1 MPFASSWLVHDGYCL
16 PSAYVALELNATLVV
31 PGPDEQSYWVT
42 VIAESTSEL
51 WWKEPPGGWSTR
63 VTHENVADWL
73 DAPDLTSFDR
83 WTCVS
88 SSRMYAAAVYWS
100 SMSITSIGYGDISA
114 TPRNHYEMY
123 WAAGLML
130 LCGVCWSQVL
140 ATMTQV
146 LATMRPADTSFKVAM
161 DDLNRFM
168 KSYEL
173 PVDNQLRLREYFQR
187 TKHLQIS
194 GANNSLL
201 CKMSP
206 KLQGEVLLHCNQS
219 WIKRVDFLQ
228 GVDDEFVA
236 ALVLNL
242 VPIVFAPSETVF
254 GTSLYVVHRGLALFG
269 GKLLKSG
276 MVWGEDMLLEAA
288 HLRSPFCARALNYLE
303 VYMISR
309 AEVFAI
315 ADHYPE
321 SKHKLRM
328 YVCRVAFRRFFI
340 LMTREKK
347 QLAELRLRFPD
358 TLGALLDQL
367 DAGAERL
374 RDLKNA
380 GVYGGWA
387 GDDPDAEQ
395 ALENHASF
403 KVTGSSRNSSTKSQ
417 RPMGDSM
424 LMAFSNTSQRPEVTT
439 VCSTASAQHH
449 TALGD
454 AQMAAEHPSLIQ
466 TGKAGGALAPLRLQ
480 DALKEGT
487 AWHADQAHSMAVPHP
502 DVRVEAWH
510 TATAGAAAAADPM
523 ASSRARRAAAMRADA
538 TSSKS
543 HPGREVFRAS
553 AAGTATDSPSAPT
566 TSVPTPR
573 DSASFT
579 AARASGSAAAPPHRG
594 GRPKKNNFAAAAAAA
609 AAESRVQATV
619 EAALAP
625 LRTQLEA
632 RISALQER
640 MDAQHAETLKA
651 IAPYSAP
658 PTPDGL
664 RVNVQEALP
673 NLSC

>member
-1 MPFASSWLVHDGYCL
+1 MVHDGYCMRA
-16 PSAYVALELNATLVV
+16 AYIARELNATLVV
-31 PGPDEQSYWVT
+31 PGPHEQSYWVMD
-42 VIAESTSEL
+42 VADSTTEMK
-51 WWKEPPGGWSTR
+51 WMEPPGGWSTR
-63 VTHENVADWL
+63 LTYENVGEWL
-73 DAPDLTSFDR
+73 DNPDLLAYDR
-83 WTCVS
+83 WSCVH

-242 VPIVFAPSETVF
+242 VPIVFAPSETIF

-321 SKHKLRM
+321 SKRKLRM

-367 DAGAERL
+367 EAGAERL

-387 GDDPDAEQ
+387 GEDPDPEQ
-395 ALENHASF
+395 ALVNHASF
-403 KVTGSSRNSSTKSQ
+403 KASSSPDGQRPPRGDAMLLAFSST
-417 RPMGDSM
+417 
-424 LMAFSNTSQRPEVTT
+424 TTRPEVTT
-439 VCSTASAQHH
+439 CCASMSAH
-449 TALGD
+449 TAEGD
-454 AQMAAEHPSLIQ
+454 ARQAAEHPVLIE
-466 TGKAGGALAPLRLQ
+466 TGKPGGALAPLRL
-480 DALKEGT
+480 EGGT
-487 AWHADQAHSMAVPHP
+487 LEGGVGRLRSDQAHSMAVPHP
-502 DVRVEAWH
+502 DVAVVACY
-510 TATAGAAAAADPM
+510 APAAADPM

-538 TSSKS
+538 TSTKS
-543 HPGREVFRAS
+543 HPGREVFRAGGP
-553 AAGTATDSPSAPT
+553 AGTATGSPTPAPT

-579 AARASGSAAAPPHRG
+579 AARAAGSAAAPPHRG
-594 GRPKKNNFAAAAAAA
+594 GRPKKNNLQS
-609 AAESRVQATV
+609 ESRVQATV

-625 LRTQLEA
+625 LRSQLEA
-632 RISALQER
+632 RIATLQER

-651 IAPYSAP
+651 IAPYSVP

>member
-1 MPFASSWLVHDGYCL
+1 MVHDGYCV

-42 VIAESTSEL
+42 EIPDSTSTL
-51 WWKEPPGGWSTR
+51 WWTEPPGGWSTR

-73 DAPDLTSFDR
+73 DAPDLTTFDR
-83 WTCVS
+83 WACVS
-88 SSRMYAAAVYWS
+88 STRIYAAAIYWA

-173 PVDNQLRLREYFQR
+173 PVDNQVRLREYFQR

-219 WIKRVDFLQ
+219 WIKRVGFLT

-242 VPIVFAPSETVF
+242 VPIVFAPSETIF

-269 GKLLKSG
+269 GKMLKSG
-276 MVWGEDMLLEAA
+276 NVWGEDMLLEAA
-288 HLRSPFCARALNYLE
+288 HLRSPFCARALNYPE

-321 SKHKLRM
+321 SKRKLRM

-358 TLGALLDQL
+358 TLGLLLDQL

-374 RDLKNA
+374 RELKAA

-387 GDDPDAEQ
+387 GEDPDPDV
-395 ALENHASF
+395 ALANHASF
-403 KVTGSSRNSSTKSQ
+403 KASSSPHPQ
-417 RPMGDSM
+417 RPRGDSM
-424 LMAFSNTSQRPEVTT
+424 LTAFSKTTTRPEVTT
-439 VCSTASAQHH
+439 ACASVSAHQ
-449 TALGD
+449 GD
-454 AQMAAEHPSLIQ
+454 GRQAAEHPGLIQ
-466 TGKAGGALAPLRLQ
+466 TGKPGGALAPLRL
-480 DALKEGT
+480 EGGT
-487 AWHADQAHSMAVPHP
+487 PRCVDQAHSMAVPHH
-502 DVRVEAWH
+502 D
-510 TATAGAAAAADPM
+510 AAPAVADPM

-538 TSSKS
+538 TSTKS
-543 HPGREVFRAS
+543 HPGREVFRVAGP
-553 AAGTATDSPSAPT
+553 AGTATGSPTPAPT

-579 AARASGSAAAPPHRG
+579 AARAAGSAAAPPHRG
-594 GRPKKNNFAAAAAAA
+594 GRPKKNNLQS
-609 AAESRVQATV
+609 ESRVQATV

-632 RISALQER
+632 RITTLQER

>member
-1 MPFASSWLVHDGYCL
+1 MVHDGYCV

-31 PGPDEQSYWVT
+31 PGPHEQSYWVT
-42 VIAESTSEL
+42 DVADSTSL
-51 WWKEPPGGWSTR
+51 LRWAEPPGGWSVR

-83 WTCVS
+83 WACVS

-219 WIKRVDFLQ
+219 WIKRVGFLQ

-242 VPIVFAPSETVF
+242 VPIVFAPSETIF

-321 SKHKLRM
+321 SKRKLRM

-358 TLGALLDQL
+358 TLGALLDRL
-367 DAGAERL
+367 EEGAERL
-374 RDLKNA
+374 RELKNA
-380 GVYGGWA
+380 GVYGGW
-387 GDDPDAEQ
+387 GGEDPDPEQ
-395 ALENHASF
+395 ALVNHASF
-403 KVTGSSRNSSTKSQ
+403 KASSSPDAQ
-417 RPMGDSM
+417 RPRGDAM
-424 LMAFSNTSQRPEVTT
+424 LMAFSTTTTRPEVTT
-439 VCSTASAQHH
+439 SMRGECAPLRQ
-449 TALGD
+449 
-454 AQMAAEHPSLIQ
+454 AAEHHPVLIQ
-466 TGKAGGALAPLRLQ
+466 TGKPGGALASLRSPAPLRGGAGRQ
-480 DALKEGT
+480 HGDM
-487 AWHADQAHSMAVPHP
+487 AHSMAVPH
-502 DVRVEAWH
+502 V
-510 TATAGAAAAADPM
+510 AACYAPAAADPM

-538 TSSKS
+538 TVTKS
-543 HPGREVFRAS
+543 HPGREVFRAGS
-553 AAGTATDSPSAPT
+553 PAGTATGSPTPAPT

-594 GRPKKNNFAAAAAAA
+594 GRPKKNNLQN
-609 AAESRVQATV
+609 ESRVQATV

-632 RISALQER
+632 RIATLQAR

-651 IAPYSAP
+651 IAPYSVP